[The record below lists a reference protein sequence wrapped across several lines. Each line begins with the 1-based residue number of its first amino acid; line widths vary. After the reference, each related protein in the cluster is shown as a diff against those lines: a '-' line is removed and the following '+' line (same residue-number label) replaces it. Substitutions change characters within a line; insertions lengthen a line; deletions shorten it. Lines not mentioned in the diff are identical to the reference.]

1 MTVLVPAQRWLTL
14 VLLAAGLV
22 ELQVPQAAA
31 APAYADN
38 VVVIMVD
45 GLRPDALKQ
54 AKVPTLDGLIKRGAS
69 TMKAQTVEPS
79 LTLPAFASMMSGL
92 PVDQHGVDWNEYDPP
107 RGFIKSPTLFEI
119 ASFNGSKWGA
129 VFLNKEKLL
138 HVIKQDRRLL
148 LNVCSINEQSC
159 NAKKITGDVIASYK
173 TATEGKPALFVV
185 QLADADTAGHDQG
198 WMSKPYLKAVEEVD
212 RAIGTLLKGFKD
224 LGLYD
229 RTTFIVTADHGGHA
243 KTHGTSMSEDMNI
256 PWIAAGPGIKAG
268 YEIKQP
274 VSLIDTAA
282 TVMRAFGITD
292 YYVEWK
298 SRPIEEI
305 FVDTVGATAPSG
317 AERPSR

>member
-1 MTVLVPAQRWLTL
+1 MEGCMAVRVPTQWLLTL
-14 VLLAAGLV
+14 VLIGTGLV
-22 ELQVPQAAA
+22 GLRTSHAAA

-38 VVVIMVD
+38 VVIIMVD

-129 VFLNKEKLL
+129 AFLSKEKLL
-138 HVIKQDRRLL
+138 HVIKQGRRLL
-148 LNVCSINEQSC
+148 VNVCSINEQGC
-159 NAKKITGDVIASYK
+159 NARKIAGDVIDSYK

-185 QLADADTAGHDQG
+185 QLADADTAGHEKG

-212 RAIGTLLKGFKD
+212 RAIGSLLKGFKD

-229 RTTFIVTADHGGHA
+229 RTTFIVIGDHGGPD
-243 KTHGTSMSEDMNI
+243 TTNGRSTSDDLRN
-256 PWIAAGPGIKAG
+256 
-268 YEIKQP
+268 
-274 VSLIDTAA
+274 L
-282 TVMRAFGITD
+282 
-292 YYVEWK
+292 
-298 SRPIEEI
+298 
-305 FVDTVGATAPSG
+305 
-317 AERPSR
+317 

>member
-1 MTVLVPAQRWLTL
+1 MTVRVPAQWLFRL
-14 VLLAAGLV
+14 VLIGAGLV
-22 ELQVPQAAA
+22 GLQAPPAAA
-31 APAYADN
+31 APVFADN

-45 GLRPDALKQ
+45 GLRPDALKH

-69 TMKAQTVEPS
+69 TMKARTVEPS

-129 VFLNKEKLL
+129 AFLNKEKLL

-148 LNVCSINEQSC
+148 LNVCSSNEPGC

-212 RAIGTLLKGFKD
+212 RAIGTLIKGFKD

-229 RTTFIVTADHGGHA
+229 RTTFIVTTDHGGHA
-243 KTHGTSMSEDMNI
+243 TTHGTTMAEDMTI

-268 YEIKQP
+268 YAIKQP

-305 FVDTVGATAPSG
+305 FVDRAGATAPSG
-317 AERPSR
+317 AEKPS

>member
-1 MTVLVPAQRWLTL
+1 MTVRVSAQWWLTL
-14 VLLAAGLV
+14 VLVSVSLAGL
-22 ELQVPQAAA
+22 PTPSAAA

-54 AKVPTLDGLIKRGAS
+54 AKVPTLEGLIKRGAS

-129 VFLNKEKLL
+129 AFLNKEKLL

-148 LNVCSINEQSC
+148 LNVCSINEQGC
-159 NAKKITGDVIASYK
+159 NAKKITGDVIDSYK

-185 QLADADTAGHDQG
+185 QLADADAAGHDQG
-198 WMSKPYLKAVEEVD
+198 WMSKPYLQSVEEVD

-243 KTHGTSMSEDMNI
+243 KTHGTSMAEDMTI

-268 YEIKQP
+268 YEIKRP

-282 TVMRAFGITD
+282 TIMRAFDITD

-305 FVDTVGATAPSG
+305 FVDRAGAPTPSG
-317 AERPSR
+317 AAKPNR

>member
-1 MTVLVPAQRWLTL
+1 PHRC
-14 VLLAAGLV
+14 
-22 ELQVPQAAA
+22 
-31 APAYADN
+31 N
-38 VVVIMVD
+38 VGTNNDPRYNSNNI
-45 GLRPDALKQ
+45 
-54 AKVPTLDGLIKRGAS
+54 TLD
-69 TMKAQTVEPS
+69 
-79 LTLPAFASMMSGL
+79 
-92 PVDQHGVDWNEYDPP
+92 
-107 RGFIKSPTLFEI
+107 
-119 ASFNGSKWGA
+119 
-129 VFLNKEKLL
+129 
-138 HVIKQDRRLL
+138 VID
-148 LNVCSINEQSC
+148 
-159 NAKKITGDVIASYK
+159 TYK

-185 QLADADTAGHDQG
+185 QLADADAAGHDQG

-243 KTHGTSMSEDMNI
+243 KTHGTSMAEDMTI

-268 YEIKQP
+268 YEIKRP

-305 FVDTVGATAPSG
+305 FVDRAA
-317 AERPSR
+317 ARRPL